1 MHAAASGQL
10 DSIKELVVV
19 SGKGGTGKTTIAAC
33 FAALARDK
41 VLADA
46 DVDAADLFILL
57 EPEIVR
63 KEAFRGGSKARI
75 DTQRCVQCG
84 ECLALCRYGAI
95 SPEYAVDSIT
105 CEGCG
110 LCAHFCTEDAI
121 TMETCV
127 CGEWYISETRYGPF
141 VHAKLGIG
149 EENSG
154 KLVSVVKH
162 HARMIAEE
170 RGLEWIIVDGP
181 PGIGC
186 PVISSITGA
195 SAVLIVTE
203 PTVSG
208 IHDMKRVT
216 ELAAH
221 FSIPSAVCVN
231 KWDINREV
239 TRDIQEF
246 CRQNEIPV
254 VGRIPCDRRITQALV
269 KRRIVVEHEPEGA
282 ASLEIHSIWDNVR
295 ALIAHSQAR
304 GTK

>member
-121 TMETCV
+121 TM
-127 CGEWYISETRYGPF
+127 
-141 VHAKLGIG
+141 
-149 EENSG
+149 
-154 KLVSVVKH
+154 
-162 HARMIAEE
+162 
-170 RGLEWIIVDGP
+170 
-181 PGIGC
+181 
-186 PVISSITGA
+186 
-195 SAVLIVTE
+195 
-203 PTVSG
+203 
-208 IHDMKRVT
+208 
-216 ELAAH
+216 
-221 FSIPSAVCVN
+221 
-231 KWDINREV
+231 
-239 TRDIQEF
+239 
-246 CRQNEIPV
+246 
-254 VGRIPCDRRITQALV
+254 
-269 KRRIVVEHEPEGA
+269 
-282 ASLEIHSIWDNVR
+282 
-295 ALIAHSQAR
+295 
-304 GTK
+304 